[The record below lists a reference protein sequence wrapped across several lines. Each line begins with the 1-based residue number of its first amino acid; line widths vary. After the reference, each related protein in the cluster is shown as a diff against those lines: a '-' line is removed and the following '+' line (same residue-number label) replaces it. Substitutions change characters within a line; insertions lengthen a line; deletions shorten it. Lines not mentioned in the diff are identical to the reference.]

1 MVWTDNM
8 LIPLHAANPLDALK
22 WMNFYYQPKVAAEVA
37 DWVNYVTPVPAA
49 KSLLLHSDPA
59 VGKSPLVFPTAAMNA
74 KTHQY
79 YVYKAYADFQ
89 AWNNTFNP
97 IIQS

>member
-8 LIPLHAANPLDALK
+8 LIPLHAKHPVDALK
-22 WMNFYYQPKVAAEVA
+22 WINYYYQPKVAAEVA
-37 DWVNYVTPVPAA
+37 DWVNYVTPVPDARPILT
-49 KSLLLHSDPA
+49 KEDPA
-59 VGKSPLVFPTAAMNA
+59 VGKSPLVFPTSAMDA

-79 YVYKAYADFQ
+79 YTYKDYGDFQ
-89 AWNNTFNP
+89 AWNSTFNP